1 MKPAKGSSLKSKFSS
16 IKTKMILSILVLAL
30 VPALAISGV
39 MYYKI
44 GTLNA
49 ANIAVKHDQAIIAV
63 DAVIGSVV
71 SEIINVA
78 FSIETEIAGYIE
90 TGNTVA
96 MQAVL
101 QSLDEIN
108 DPQLGTGRGL
118 GYNTI
123 IIADAAGYVLA
134 RSDTALTG
142 DRLTVAD
149 FGAGLTKALNGQRD
163 ARKIIFDRNFM
174 VREGYDDFVA
184 QGMNSLMGL
193 TVQQPVFNATGEQVG
208 LLIIITAVNNNVAAV
223 KAIKTITQTKFTAY
237 APDGEMVGS
246 YFSNPPAATPEII
259 AKVQALVEAGEKL
272 GEKLH
277 VAYTIERIV
286 LKSAEAEQA
295 YRFKFVAEADPD
307 GNFVAIRGVAYEL
320 TFYEELLA
328 QNLSS
333 LLWVLLFSVVIV
345 AFLTVVLATKL
356 TAPLFK
362 IRDAAKEMA
371 QGNLDQPLSAT
382 SKDEYGEI
390 ASTIEQMRLNLKELI
405 SNTAVASAKVSETA
419 KTLVEQA
426 EQTAAAATENA
437 ATVGEVS
444 ATVDTVSDN
453 IKAVSE
459 QAGAANEQAGQGQQ
473 QITTV
478 TATMQAIEQA
488 VGKVGQSVA
497 DLNQSIAEVGQ
508 FVNVID
514 GIAEQTN
521 LLSLNAAI
529 EAARAGEAGK
539 GFAVVAEE
547 VRKLAE
553 SSSQSAGE
561 IKRIIAE
568 VQQQS
573 QAATAD
579 MTAGR
584 EQVVAGEQVVSQVAQ
599 SLNSIIELVQELNQK
614 SKDVALAADEVS
626 QAVQNVAAATEQQ
639 TATMEEVSASAGELS
654 GTAAEMDQMLGK
666 YRK

>member
-259 AKVQALVEAGEKL
+259 AKAQALVETGEKL
-272 GEKLH
+272 YA
-277 VAYTIERIV
+277 AYTIERIV

-356 TAPLFK
+356 TVPLFK
-362 IRDAAKEMA
+362 IRDATKEMA
-371 QGNLDQPLSAT
+371 QGNLNQPLSAT

-584 EQVVAGEQVVSQVAQ
+584 EQVVAGDQVVSQVAQ